1 LHAET
6 DPIKKRITDNMTQS
20 TSLVILAAGI
30 GSRYGGIKQADSF
43 GPSGEWLM
51 DYGIYDSIQ
60 AGFTKV
66 VIITRKDLRDV
77 LYEHLN
83 QWWGDKI
90 EIEFVFQTPP
100 AQHPDRVKPWGT
112 GQAVLA
118 TKDVVKEPF
127 AIINADDF
135 YGRKAYLAMGKF
147 LQSVDPTALHF
158 SMVGYP
164 LMETLSDAGSVAR
177 GICNVDAE
185 GKLISV
191 VEKTKILQSGAN
203 IVNEEN
209 VNNPEILD
217 PKGFVSMNFWGFTP
231 ALFPELV
238 GIWEEFYQANK
249 NELKA
254 EFYIPSAVT
263 NLMQKKN
270 AIVDVLPDGNDWM
283 GVTYSQE
290 KDMVMKKL
298 HQLVNSGEYPS
309 GLS

>member
-1 LHAET
+1 
-6 DPIKKRITDNMTQS
+6 MTQS

-51 DYGIYDSIQ
+51 DYGIYDAIQ
-60 AGFTKV
+60 AGFTKAV
-66 VIITRKDLRDV
+66 VITRKDLHSV

-83 QWWGDKI
+83 KWWGDKI
-90 EIEFVFQTPP
+90 EIKFAYQTPP
-100 AQHPDRVKPWGT
+100 EQHPERVKPWGT

-118 TKDVVKEPF
+118 TRDVVNEPF

-135 YGRKAYLAMGKF
+135 YGRKAYKAMGRF
-147 LQSVDPTALHF
+147 LQSVDPEALHF

-177 GICNVDAE
+177 GICHVDGN

-191 VEKTKILQSGAN
+191 VEKTKILQSGGN

-209 VNNPEILD
+209 EENPEILD

-238 GIWEEFYQANK
+238 GIWDEFYQANR

-263 NLMQKKN
+263 YLMQNKG
-270 AIVDVLPDGNDWM
+270 ASVEVLPDGTGWM

-298 HQLVNSGEYPS
+298 HELVSSGEYPAK
-309 GLS
+309 LS